1 MTDKNNGKND
11 RASREK
17 SKSNI
22 RQLKDLLAS
31 LPTELRLFSNGS
43 LIHFQWKAIHHR
55 WITDDHS

>member
-1 MTDKNNGKND
+1 MTGKNNGNND
-11 RASREK
+11 RASRKK

-43 LIHFQWKAIHHR
+43 LIQFQWKAMHHR
-55 WITDDHS
+55 WIIDES

>member
-1 MTDKNNGKND
+1 MTVKNNGKND
-11 RASREK
+11 RTSREK

-43 LIHFQWKAIHHR
+43 LIQFQWKTMHHR
-55 WITDDHS
+55 EIIDES